1 MWYRA
6 IRYSNWLPSTRYQS
20 VFNVLV
26 GRSRDIDVQNTSEGV
41 MAASSGVRL
50 CGLLRVL
57 EYQVIPLVGCGG
69 SDKDEL
75 LRIYGDPLLLP
86 RRTCQGLPSL
96 N

>member
-6 IRYSNWLPSTRYQS
+6 IRYRDLVAIYPISKC
-20 VFNVLV
+20 FNVLV